1 MDVLRAVSRSA
12 AIILSK
18 QLNKNLLYYFSSAE
32 IILIV
37 TCMHSLMST
46 VKSMQ
51 GFKASLH
58 VMQELV
64 QSLMIQALGMYIA
77 SGDYALVNIVL
88 LISVLEFLPAI
99 KGWVGADLA
108 SFEASVNYIFADKI
122 NHLKI
127 DHRAV
132 PYLGVLGVA
141 FRGEGL
147 LSKTFVFT
155 GITSLSNIAYE
166 AVHGSTD
173 LSIAWPI
180 FLLYFVYEI
189 MGCSKIKDEWES
201 FFQFGLYRASD
212 AIYQQI
218 LKGGNLMAVA
228 VTFTLLSSLNPS
240 DKVWTGVTILVL
252 VQCVSNSILETVILL
267 CRTDPF
273 LAGMGVVT
281 VVHFSSMALE
291 AFAKIK
297 ASPQSQ

>member
-1 MDVLRAVSRSA
+1 MDVLQAVSRSA

-32 IILIV
+32 VILIV

-64 QSLMIQALGMYIA
+64 QSLMIQALVVYIA
-77 SGDYALVNIVL
+77 SGDYALVNMVL
-88 LISVLEFLPAI
+88 LVSVLECLPAI

-122 NHLKI
+122 NHLGL
-127 DHRAV
+127 
-132 PYLGVLGVA
+132 PYIGVLGVA

-147 LSKTFVFT
+147 LSKTLVFT
-155 GITSLSNIAYE
+155 CITSLSDLAYE
-166 AVHGSTD
+166 AVHGSDD

-189 MGCSKIKDEWES
+189 MTSSRLKEQWES

-212 AIYQQI
+212 AIYKQMQES
-218 LKGGNLMAVA
+218 GNLLGVA

-240 DKVWTGVTILVL
+240 DKVWTGITILVL
-252 VQCVSNSILETVILL
+252 VQCVSNYILETIIVL

-291 AFAKIK
+291 AVAKLK
-297 ASPQSQ
+297 ASP